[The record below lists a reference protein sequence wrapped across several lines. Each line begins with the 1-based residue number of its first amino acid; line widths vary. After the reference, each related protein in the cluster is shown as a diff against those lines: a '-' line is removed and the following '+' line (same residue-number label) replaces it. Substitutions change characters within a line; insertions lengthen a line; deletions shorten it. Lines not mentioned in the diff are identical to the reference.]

1 MLGKKTCHKLL
12 NLLILGLYYTNKAK
26 RPFSRSARNVI
37 RRFTQNRPALVVAFV
52 LLWTFHFSFG
62 MFTHYHPEYVHAHD
76 GELQAHQHGGHFH
89 SLELDTLAR
98 FIDSGMSPLRPG
110 DTHHHSESL
119 PGSDAESVQYDF
131 NSSGITKVVQLAVT
145 FHPVATPENIVSVE
159 PKILKSL
166 LISSD
171 TSRLLLLPQ
180 SFIERSPPLRV

>member
-1 MLGKKTCHKLL
+1 M
-12 NLLILGLYYTNKAK
+12 
-26 RPFSRSARNVI
+26 I
-37 RRFTQNRPALVVAFV
+37 RRFKIIRPALTFAFV

-98 FIDSGMSPLRPG
+98 FIDSGDQPLRSG
-110 DTHHHSESL
+110 ETHHHSESL
-119 PGSDAESVQYDF
+119 PGSDAETAQYDF
-131 NSSGITKVVQLAVT
+131 NTSGITKVVQLAVE
-145 FHPVATPENIVSVE
+145 FQSVATPANIVSADT
-159 PKILKSL
+159 KILKSL

>member
-1 MLGKKTCHKLL
+1 M
-12 NLLILGLYYTNKAK
+12 
-26 RPFSRSARNVI
+26 I
-37 RRFTQNRPALVVAFV
+37 RRFTHSRPALTVAFV

-98 FIDSGMSPLRPG
+98 FIEPDAQPLLPG
-110 DTHHHSESL
+110 ETHHHSESL
-119 PGSDAESVQYDF
+119 PGNDAETAQYDF
-131 NSSGITKVVQLAVT
+131 NKSGVTKVVQLAVE
-145 FHPVATPENIVSVE
+145 FQPSATAVSIT
-159 PKILKSL
+159 PAQTKISHTL

-180 SFIERSPPLRV
+180 NHSERSPPLRV